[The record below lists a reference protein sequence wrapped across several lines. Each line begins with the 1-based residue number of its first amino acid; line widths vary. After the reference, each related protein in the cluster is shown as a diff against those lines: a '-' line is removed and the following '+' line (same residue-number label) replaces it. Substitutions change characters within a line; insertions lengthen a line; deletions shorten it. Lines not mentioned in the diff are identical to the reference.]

1 MLNMKKIGIDS
12 YFPIEMLYIL
22 LFCND
27 AFASLIGRMIG
38 FGAINTVYAIAFFIL
53 LLMSYV
59 LNGRRYQ
66 DSAIPVFVYSIV
78 AVLILLTTIIH
89 PEYHEWF
96 SHPLYGVT
104 SAFLNPR
111 WGIWAFL
118 VVWLFKDRKHLFHAM
133 KISAWLL
140 LVFYTLQFIA
150 AKARGYWVSFDVD
163 GALKHSLYN
172 LEFGYNMLY
181 PTAFMGAYGFL
192 NSKKKYYIPY
202 AIGFL
207 TILFGGSRGAII
219 WPILMF
225 PAMLPF
231 KWRNMNKKQRIRF
244 GVINFLALMCFFVI
258 YMYYDVIFIG
268 LKTLFRSSG
277 LSSRTIDYFF
287 SGTFTDAS
295 ERHIIANLAIDLIKR
310 GGLFGW
316 GVYGDRYVIGNY
328 YKWGYSH
335 NLFLELF
342 VSFGYLGGFIASFLI
357 IKGVIKLFKHT
368 NEVTSQII
376 FITFLTTSMKL
387 MLSNSFWY
395 SAAFWSLIVLMM
407 KWNRRK
413 IKRTGFVLHEQG
425 EPIIK

>member
-1 MLNMKKIGIDS
+1 
-12 YFPIEMLYIL
+12 
-22 LFCND
+22 
-27 AFASLIGRMIG
+27 
-38 FGAINTVYAIAFFIL
+38 
-53 LLMSYV
+53 
-59 LNGRRYQ
+59 
-66 DSAIPVFVYSIV
+66 
-78 AVLILLTTIIH
+78 
-89 PEYHEWF
+89 
-96 SHPLYGVT
+96 
-104 SAFLNPR
+104 
-111 WGIWAFL
+111 
-118 VVWLFKDRKHLFHAM
+118 
-133 KISAWLL
+133 
-140 LVFYTLQFIA
+140 
-150 AKARGYWVSFDVD
+150 
-163 GALKHSLYN
+163 
-172 LEFGYNMLY
+172 
-181 PTAFMGAYGFL
+181 
-192 NSKKKYYIPY
+192 
-202 AIGFL
+202 
-207 TILFGGSRGAII
+207 
-219 WPILMF
+219 
-225 PAMLPF
+225 
-231 KWRNMNKKQRIRF
+231 
-244 GVINFLALMCFFVI
+244 
-258 YMYYDVIFIG
+258 